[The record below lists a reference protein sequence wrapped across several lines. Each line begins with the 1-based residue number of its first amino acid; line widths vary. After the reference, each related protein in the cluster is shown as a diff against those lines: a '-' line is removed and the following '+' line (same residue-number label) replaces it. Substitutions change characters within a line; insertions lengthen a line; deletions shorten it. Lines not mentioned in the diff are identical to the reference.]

1 MFSLY
6 GSKSK
11 IIKKY
16 PEPVYG
22 TVVEPF
28 AGSARYSLRYW
39 ANNVILYES
48 DPKIYTVWK
57 YLQSASRVDILSLP
71 SVPNATV
78 LENIGGFSQLSD
90 GEKWLIGF
98 CCNGGSAQPK
108 NVSGRHNFN
117 SWDKDKI
124 RISNSLYKIRHWK
137 ILNETYQKCNIEF
150 PATYFI
156 DPPYQKKGKWYKHNN
171 VDYSFLAEW
180 CKTRVGNVIVCEND
194 GADWLPFEHLAEVP
208 FTHFKTREDLT
219 RKTKEVVWYNEFP
232 LDK

>member
-1 MFSLY
+1 LFSLY

-11 IIKKY
+11 FIKKY
-16 PEPVYG
+16 PAPLYSD
-22 TVVEPF
+22 VVEPF
-28 AGSARYSLRYW
+28 AGSARYALEYW
-39 ANNVILYES
+39 DRDVILCEI
-48 DPKIYTVWK
+48 DPKIYEVWK
-57 YLQSASRVDILSLP
+57 YLQSTKPKDIISLP
-71 SVPNATV
+71 NVPNATV
-78 LENIGGFSQLSD
+78 LESINGFSQLSD

-117 SWDKDKI
+117 SWNKDKL
-124 RISNSLYKIRHWK
+124 RIAKSIYKIQHWT
-137 ILNETYQKCNIEF
+137 ILNESYEELDIKF

-171 VDYSFLAEW
+171 IDYSYLAGW

-194 GADWLPFEHLAEVP
+194 GADWLPFEHLTDVP
-208 FTHFKTREDLT
+208 FTHFKTQEDLT
-219 RKTKEVVWYNEFP
+219 RKTKEVVWYNELP